1 MTYRF
6 NNRKNTFGSGTCIQ
20 KNIDPYKYC
29 GKWENTVFDKS
40 RRDKILYTVTCIVEK
55 VY

>member
-6 NNRKNTFGSGTCIQ
+6 NSRKNTFGSGTCIQ

-40 RRDKILYTVTCIVEK
+40 RKERKCYTL
-55 VY
+55 